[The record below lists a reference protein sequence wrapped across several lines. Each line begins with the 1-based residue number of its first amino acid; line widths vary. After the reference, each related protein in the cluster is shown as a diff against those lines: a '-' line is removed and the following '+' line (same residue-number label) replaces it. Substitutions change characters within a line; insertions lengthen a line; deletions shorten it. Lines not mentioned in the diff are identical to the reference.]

1 MPWDSGYKFLSFCHV
16 FGSVAP
22 WCGSFVYHLFMN
34 IEKGE
39 NVYYTLLKLDMVGIW
54 VSQSFGEYERD
65 DNAWEAELFYS
76 VHIQTRNQLDR
87 GNHQYIRHLF
97 GGFILDELLHWNASA
112 KAGLLIIMANTLAS
126 YGGWKLFRTKFAR
139 LSG

>member
-54 VSQSFGEYERD
+54 VSQSFGEYDRD
-65 DNAWEAELFYS
+65 DYVYCLCLNPNEKQ
-76 VHIQTRNQLDR
+76 V
-87 GNHQYIRHLF
+87 
-97 GGFILDELLHWNASA
+97 LL
-112 KAGLLIIMANTLAS
+112 G
-126 YGGWKLFRTKFAR
+126 
-139 LSG
+139 SGTIY

>member
-1 MPWDSGYKFLSFCHV
+1 MIVRLAVQAVRIGNLTDALLFAAIPIFYILAIVPGLMPWDSGYKFLSFCHV

-54 VSQSFGEYERD
+54 VSQSFG
-65 DNAWEAELFYS
+65 
-76 VHIQTRNQLDR
+76 
-87 GNHQYIRHLF
+87 
-97 GGFILDELLHWNASA
+97 
-112 KAGLLIIMANTLAS
+112 
-126 YGGWKLFRTKFAR
+126 KFH
-139 LSG
+139 